1 MIGADFGKHETDR
14 HFVPLLNQFTP
25 EMGPAAATPLRLSM
39 DLALFCCSDSQ
50 KRSDPLCTDPE
61 WPNNHDRQEQCSV
74 TGARKISRRR
84 TGRRFHHQ
92 NMFLKEIKHR
102 PAEGMTKIAF
112 KKLRDSGEAIPDIL
126 HLFRF
131 KRRSTDHLVRF
142 TEEVMRGPSPLSPGM
157 RELIGAYFSK
167 KNQCSFC
174 SDAHAASAA
183 GYLEEGLVDEVL
195 RDVETSR
202 LDAAHKALFRYIAK
216 LAEHPSR
223 ITNSDIS
230 TLKDAGWSEEAIY
243 DALTVAS
250 VFKFYNTWNN
260 GSGVQNMTSTDYLF
274 SGQVLNTLGYC
285 MDFKLTR
292 LVRLTASKFRSVAG
306 FFFRKRRNRSRH
318 SQWPAEKTAPAE
330 IA

>member
-1 MIGADFGKHETDR
+1 
-14 HFVPLLNQFTP
+14 
-25 EMGPAAATPLRLSM
+25 
-39 DLALFCCSDSQ
+39 
-50 KRSDPLCTDPE
+50 
-61 WPNNHDRQEQCSV
+61 
-74 TGARKISRRR
+74 
-84 TGRRFHHQ
+84 
-92 NMFLKEIKHR
+92 MFLKEIKHR

-112 KKLRDSGEAIPDIL
+112 RKLRDSGEAIPDIL

-174 SDAHAASAA
+174 SDAHAASAS

-195 RDVETSR
+195 RDLETSR
-202 LDAAHKALFRYIAK
+202 LDSAHKALFRYIGK

-223 ITNSDIS
+223 ITDSDIS
-230 TLKDAGWSEEAIY
+230 NLKEAGWSEEAIY

-292 LVRLTASKFRSVAG
+292 LVRLMTSRFRSVAG
-306 FFFRKRRNRSRH
+306 FFLRKRRNRSSRH
-318 SQWPAEKTAPAE
+318 SQWPAEKSAPAE
-330 IA
+330 IV

>member
-1 MIGADFGKHETDR
+1 
-14 HFVPLLNQFTP
+14 
-25 EMGPAAATPLRLSM
+25 
-39 DLALFCCSDSQ
+39 
-50 KRSDPLCTDPE
+50 
-61 WPNNHDRQEQCSV
+61 
-74 TGARKISRRR
+74 
-84 TGRRFHHQ
+84 
-92 NMFLKEIKHR
+92 MFLKEVENR
-102 PAEGMTKIAF
+102 PAEGMTKIALNN
-112 KKLRDSGEAIPDIL
+112 LRDSGEAVPEIL

-131 KRRSTDHLVRF
+131 KTRSTDHLVRF
-142 TEEVMRGPSPLSPGM
+142 TEEVMRGPSPLSPGL

-167 KNQCSFC
+167 KNNCSFC

-183 GYLEEGLVDEVL
+183 GYLEEGLVEEVL

-223 ITNSDIS
+223 VTASDIN
-230 TLKDAGWSEEAIY
+230 TLKEAAWSEEAIY

-260 GSGVQNMTSTDYLF
+260 GAGVQNMESTDYLF

-292 LVRLTASKFRSVAG
+292 LAKLIA
-306 FFFRKRRNRSRH
+306 RKWKTVMAIFLRARARQRPRT
-318 SQWPAEKTAPAE
+318 WPEKKPQPAN

>member
-1 MIGADFGKHETDR
+1 
-14 HFVPLLNQFTP
+14 
-25 EMGPAAATPLRLSM
+25 
-39 DLALFCCSDSQ
+39 
-50 KRSDPLCTDPE
+50 
-61 WPNNHDRQEQCSV
+61 
-74 TGARKISRRR
+74 
-84 TGRRFHHQ
+84 
-92 NMFLKEIKHR
+92 MFLKEIETQ

-112 KKLRDSGEAIPDIL
+112 KKLRDDGGAVPEIL

-142 TEEVMRGPSPLSPGM
+142 TEEVMRGPSPLSPGL

-174 SDAHAASAA
+174 SDAHAAAAA

-202 LDAAHKALFRYIAK
+202 LDAAHKALFRYIGK

-223 ITNSDIS
+223 VTDSDIS
-230 TLKDAGWSEEAIY
+230 KLKEAGWSEEAIY

-260 GSGVQNMTSTDYLF
+260 GAGVQNMTSTDYLF

-292 LVRLTASKFRSVAG
+292 LVRLTTSKFKSVARILFLKG
-306 FFFRKRRNRSRH
+306 RNKSSERGPAAAQKSPRRLKS
-318 SQWPAEKTAPAE
+318 A
-330 IA
+330 